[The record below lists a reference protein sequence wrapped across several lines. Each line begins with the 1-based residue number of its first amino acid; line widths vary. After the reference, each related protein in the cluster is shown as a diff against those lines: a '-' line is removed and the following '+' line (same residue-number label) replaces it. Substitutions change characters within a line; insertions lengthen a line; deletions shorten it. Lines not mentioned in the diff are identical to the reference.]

1 MHVLIFADKMQI
13 IFFEKDK
20 QKSSSVIWEY
30 RFDFQIQ
37 KMKFVKKN
45 EICKKVLT
53 GDTNSGKIAP
63 LNNSTQ
69 QPHKKS
75 GVPTSYERG

>member
-1 MHVLIFADKMQI
+1 
-13 IFFEKDK
+13 
-20 QKSSSVIWEY
+20 
-30 RFDFQIQ
+30 
-37 KMKFVKKN
+37 MKFVQKN